1 VRGDNMKFRRLA
13 PWFPALLAP
22 LLAAILLPSAAS
34 AQAADRRIEQTDR
47 AMRAFMAAFRV
58 PGAQIAVV
66 KDGRIVFSRAY
77 GRLNVAL
84 EVPAT
89 THSVFTLASITKAFT
104 GIAAMQAVEGGR
116 LDLSAPVSRYLD
128 DLPEPWRG
136 VTIRQLLSHM
146 SGLPDINR
154 APTVDTD
161 AATAW
166 RWTLA
171 QPVLFPPGQ
180 RFHYCQTNY
189 TLVQRVLNRLNG
201 RGEDDMVA
209 EPQLVAAGMTH
220 SRYGDSRDL
229 IAGKG
234 PDYQFTRSTPDAAGI
249 LEQRYPVS
257 LPIHRASNGL
267 VGTAEDMANWII
279 ALEQGRLLGAD
290 QIATM
295 WTPVAFSN
303 GAIGQWGM
311 GWTILPRGNGHRAI
325 GMTGGARS
333 AFFVYPEDRVAVVI
347 LTNLA
352 GSYPEDSIDRIAT
365 YWAPGLHLTGVPAL
379 RVALEERGY
388 GAADAVAADLVR
400 RDPAIRWNEA
410 ELNDW
415 GYRLLSS
422 GRPREA
428 LAILQLT
435 ANLFPASGNAQDS
448 LAEAF
453 AVNRRP
459 ADAIVHYRR
468 SLELDPANDNARR
481 RLQRLE
487 APAS

>member
-1 VRGDNMKFRRLA
+1 MRFRNR
-13 PWFPALLAP
+13 PWWLPALLAP
-22 LLAAILLPSAAS
+22 LLAMVLLPSAAQ
-34 AQAADRRIEQTDR
+34 AQTVESRIAQTDR
-47 AMRAFMAAFRV
+47 AMRAFMTAFRV
-58 PGAQIAVV
+58 PGAQLAVV

-77 GRLNVAL
+77 GMVNVAL
-84 EVPAT
+84 NVPAT
-89 THSVFTLASITKAFT
+89 TQSVFTLASITKAFT
-104 GIAAMQAVEGGR
+104 GLAAMQAVQAGR
-116 LDLSAPVSRYLD
+116 LDLSAPVSRYLEG
-128 DLPEPWRG
+128 LPEAWRG

-161 AATAW
+161 AAAAW

-171 QPVLFPPGQ
+171 QPVLFAPGE

-189 TLVQRVLNRLNG
+189 TLIQRVLNRLYG
-201 RGEDDMVA
+201 RSEDAMVA
-209 EPQLVAAGMTH
+209 EAQLAAAGMTR

-229 IAGKG
+229 IVGKG

-267 VGTAEDMANWII
+267 VSTAEDMANWII
-279 ALEQGRLLGAD
+279 ALEQGRLLGAGP
-290 QIATM
+290 IATM

-303 GAIGQWGM
+303 GTIGQWGM
-311 GWTILPRGNGHRAI
+311 GWTILPRGNGHRAV

-333 AFFVYPEDRVAVVI
+333 AFFIYPEDRVAVVI

-352 GSYPEDSIDRIAT
+352 GSYPEDSIDRIAAL
-365 YWAPGLHLTGVPAL
+365 WAPGLHLTGVPAL
-379 RVALEERGY
+379 RAALDDRGY
-388 GAADAVAADLVR
+388 DTAEATATELSR
-400 RDPAIRWNEA
+400 RDPALRWNEA

-422 GRPREA
+422 GRPREG
-428 LAILQLT
+428 LAVLQLT
-435 ANLFPASGNAQDS
+435 AGLFPASGNAQDS

-453 AVNRRP
+453 AANGRR
-459 ADAIVHYRR
+459 AEAITHYRR
-468 SLELDPANDNARR
+468 SLELDPGNDNARR
-481 RLQRLE
+481 RLARLE

>member
-1 VRGDNMKFRRLA
+1 MRCQRLTR
-13 PWFPALLAP
+13 WFPALLVP
-22 LLAAILLPSAAS
+22 LLAAILLPSATR
-34 AQAADRRIEQTDR
+34 AQTVDSRIEQTDR

-58 PGAQIAVV
+58 PGAQLAVV

-77 GRLNVAL
+77 GTVNVAL
-84 EVPAT
+84 QVPAT
-89 THSVFTLASITKAFT
+89 AHSVFTLASITKAFT
-104 GIAAMQAVEGGR
+104 GLAAMQAVETGK

-128 DLPEPWRG
+128 DLPEAWRG

-161 AATAW
+161 AASAW

-171 QPVLFPPGQ
+171 QPVLFAPGE

-189 TLVQRVLNRLNG
+189 TLIQRVLNRLYG
-201 RGEDDMVA
+201 RSEDAMVA
-209 EPQLVAAGMTH
+209 GGQLATAGMTR

-234 PDYQFTRSTPDAAGI
+234 PDYQFTRSTPGAAGI

-267 VGTAEDMANWII
+267 VSTAEDMANWII

-290 QIATM
+290 PIATM
-295 WTPVAFSN
+295 WTPVAFNN
-303 GAIGQWGM
+303 GTIGQWGM
-311 GWTILPRGNGHRAI
+311 GWTILPRGTGHRAV

-333 AFFVYPEDRVAVVI
+333 AFFIYPEDRVAVVI
-347 LTNLA
+347 LTNLV
-352 GSYPEDSIDRIAT
+352 GSYPEDTIDRIAT
-365 YWAPGLHLTGVPAL
+365 YWAPGLRLTGVPAL

-388 GAADAVAADLVR
+388 DATDAVAADLAR
-400 RDPAIRWNEA
+400 RDPAMRWNEA

-422 GRPREA
+422 GRLHEA
-428 LAILQLT
+428 LAVLQLT

-448 LAEAF
+448 LGEAF
-453 AVNRRP
+453 VVNGRP
-459 ADAIVHYRR
+459 AEAIVHYRR
-468 SLELDPANDNARR
+468 SLDLDPANDNARR
-481 RLQRLE
+481 RLQRLG
-487 APAS
+487 ALAS